1 MRPIQWCRKTSRG
14 GEVLNVKRKAV
25 SGILVT
31 LLLMNFLTPIFNI
44 QPVEAETRTWTVD
57 DDLQDFPNADFNKI
71 QDAVNDA

>member
-1 MRPIQWCRKTSRG
+1 MRPIKGCSKTWIG

-31 LLLMNFLTPIFNI
+31 ALLMSFLTLIFNI

-57 DDLQDFPNADFNKI
+57 DDFKDFPNADFNKI